1 MANLKLIAA
10 TFLKEVAFGNI
21 DKAFSK
27 YVSENFIHHNQYFE
41 GSRDALIQA
50 MKEDHQAN
58 PNTGFEVKKI
68 YADGDTVITHSLV
81 TKKTM
86 QIVVVHIS
94 KFQNNKII
102 EMWDLGQEVEK
113 DSLNELG
120 LFWV

>member
-1 MANLKLIAA
+1 MNSYQTNTID
-10 TFLKEVAFGNI
+10 FLQKVAFGHI
-21 DKAFSK
+21 DVAFHT
-27 YVSENFIHHNQYFE
+27 YVAQDFIHHNQYFE

-58 PNTGFEVKKI
+58 PNTDFEVKKI

-113 DSLNELG
+113 DSPNELG
-120 LFWV
+120 LF